1 MNRQRLLPIL
11 SALVLVPTAFLVLS
25 AQKPADKPAPVGGA
39 TAAKTFTGKAADGNF
54 QTALD
59 DALHQAETAVGK
71 GGADMRFEWTMGAV
85 KGTRGGIA
93 GTREVTVEIKLP

>member
-11 SALVLVPTAFLVLS
+11 AALVVVPAAFLVLS
-25 AQKPADKPAPVGGA
+25 AQNPAGKPAPVGGA
-39 TAAKTFTGKAADGNF
+39 TVAKVYTGKAADGNF
-54 QTALD
+54 QTALN
-59 DALHQAETAVGK
+59 DAIQQAETAIAK
-71 GGADMRFEWTMGAV
+71 TGADLRFEWTMGAV